1 MMDASVE
8 GMAVSHAGPH
18 AMGIAEGTK
27 HDLGR
32 RLARIR
38 GQVGGIARMVE
49 DERYCPDI
57 LQQFAAVHSALR
69 AAEKELLLN
78 HLERCATHA
87 IEEGGDDAARV
98 RAEIADL
105 FMRFAGK

>member
-1 MMDASVE
+1 
-8 GMAVSHAGPH
+8 MAVDKAGAH

-27 HDLGR
+27 RDLDR

-38 GQVGGIARMVE
+38 GQVGGIARMVG

-69 AAEKELLLN
+69 SAEKELLMN

-87 IEEGGDDAARV
+87 IAEGGDAAVRV
-98 RAEIADL
+98 RKEIADL
-105 FMRFAGK
+105 FMRFTGK

>member
-1 MMDASVE
+1 MVVGDA
-8 GMAVSHAGPH
+8 GAH

-27 HDLGR
+27 RDLDR

-38 GQVGGIARMVE
+38 GQVGGIARMVR

-69 AAEKELLLN
+69 AAEKELLMN
-78 HLERCATHA
+78 HLERCATRA
-87 IEEGGDDAARV
+87 IEEGGDAATRV
-98 RAEIADL
+98 REEIADL
-105 FMRFAGK
+105 FMRFVGK

>member
-1 MMDASVE
+1 
-8 GMAVSHAGPH
+8 MAVDEAGPH

-27 HDLGR
+27 RDLDR

-69 AAEKELLLN
+69 SAEKELLMN
-78 HLERCATHA
+78 HLERCATHTIA
-87 IEEGGDDAARV
+87 EGGDAAVRV
-98 RAEIADL
+98 REEIADL
-105 FMRFAGK
+105 FMRFTGK